1 MTRLSYCFA
10 LTVILAIASFTGSA
24 RAEFVTKY
32 AMWNDLTKTNKALY
46 AAGLIDGNDILG
58 FPDWKNK
65 AEVDYMMPRM
75 DGMNRCI
82 SDNKLTGE
90 LLAQM
95 IDNAYAADVTRWPL
109 PPVVI
114 LSDELGKLCAPWIE
128 KSYQRLHI
136 VF

>member
-46 AAGLIDGNDILG
+46 AAGLIDG
-58 FPDWKNK
+58 K
-65 AEVDYMMPRM
+65 
-75 DGMNRCI
+75 NRCI